1 MPVKYGHSYFLRG
14 ADLKRILGLDLGQ
27 KTIGVAISDPLGFT
41 AQGLTTI
48 RRSNKEKDIEDLRR
62 ICDDY
67 KVETIVIG
75 LPKNMNGTIGPSGEL
90 AMAFGKILEEE
101 FKIEVKF
108 WDERLTTV
116 AAHKA
121 MLEADLS
128 RSKRKKIVDK
138 VASTYILQGY
148 LDMISRQM

>member
-1 MPVKYGHSYFLRG
+1 LRI
-14 ADLKRILGLDLGQ
+14 LRILGLDVGQ

-48 RRSNKEKDIEDLRR
+48 RRTKKEQDIQE
-62 ICDDY
+62 IKKFCDEYDV
-67 KVETIVIG
+67 KVIVIG
-75 LPKNMNGTIGPSGEL
+75 LPKNMNGTIGPSGEIT
-90 AMAFGKILEEE
+90 MAFGKLIEEE
-101 FKIEVKF
+101 LKIEIKF

-121 MLEADLS
+121 MIEADLS

-148 LDMISRQM
+148 LDLISK

>member
-1 MPVKYGHSYFLRG
+1 M
-14 ADLKRILGLDLGQ
+14 KRILGLDLGQ

-41 AQGLTTI
+41 AQCLTTI
-48 RRSNKEKDIEDLRR
+48 RRGSKEKDIEDLKK
-62 ICDDY
+62 ICDEY

-75 LPKNMNGTIGPSGEL
+75 LPKNMNGTIGPSGEI
-90 AMAFGKILEEE
+90 AMAFGKLLEEE
-101 FKIEVKF
+101 FQIEIKF

-128 RSKRKKIVDK
+128 RNKRKKIVDK

-148 LDMISRQM
+148 LDMISRQL